1 MNRSKFPVKI
11 FSFIWI
17 ALLALVSTATHAPTA
32 AQGPPPA
39 KPSTEM
45 DRLKSFYLGTWD
57 YTETYEKSAFS
68 PQGSSDSGIYTSE
81 PGPGGNSIVNRFHS
95 HGEAGDFDGLLVI
108 TWNPKEKAYKSYVFG
123 NGFPGCIV
131 QTGNFEGEA
140 LIFRADFESAGM
152 NLKLRNVSRPAGNGK
167 IVSEE
172 FIASEGAPEVLL
184 VSVEAKKRP

>member
-1 MNRSKFPVKI
+1 MPKLFRPAI
-11 FSFIWI
+11 F
-17 ALLALVSTATHAPTA
+17 LVLIFVTFVTPTPIPSA
-32 AQGPPPA
+32 NQGPPPA
-39 KPSTEM
+39 KPSPEM

-108 TWNPKEKAYKSYVFG
+108 TWDPKEKTYKSYVFG

-140 LIFRADFESAGM
+140 LIFRANFESAGM
-152 NLKLRNVSRPAGNGK
+152 NLKLRNVSRAAGKDK
-167 IVSEE
+167 IISEE

-184 VSVEAKKRP
+184 VRVEARKRS